1 MPIHQSSLLA
11 LQIKTSTVRLG
22 RLDQR
27 SNSQQATNSLQ
38 PHARP
43 NRIGILNGWHNSKD
57 WVQSLMAEASP
68 SIKRKNSWPAT
79 KSYKIYIHI
88 DHIFIYFLWLKSKEN
103 FPAFV
108 TFVDD
113 KISGSV
119 DSRSKTFDDLRHAT
133 RCRRSQVSDLGCYI
147 FIHNIYIYIY
157 IHNIIHILLLQG
169 SRNHETTKSTS
180 TSKCCPLCGL
190 LPLFASQ
197 GLQQLHWPTQW
208 HWAQFEQNRTK
219 EYKRIQKIM
228 FFHCI
233 WCESVNR
240 THSTMWLSDFGT
252 SVFPF
257 HPFPCQWLK
266 LLIVVHPLGF
276 LEREFRRHSQVQ
288 QWFGQQL
295 SSVVIDRSIDWC
307 ITPGVLERPGDFDHG
322 LSADWPNPGVLRKV
336 WILET
341 LQCKMGNTTLQ
352 KRGQATSDSNSEC
365 TPIQWSM
372 NHYENNQRIKL
383 KSKAFGFQF

>member
-147 FIHNIYIYIY
+147 FIHNIYIYIF
-157 IHNIIHILLLQG
+157 IILFIYCYFKEVETMKQPKVQALQ
-169 SRNHETTKSTS
+169 SAARSAA
-180 TSKCCPLCGL
+180 CC
-190 LPLFASQ
+190 
-197 GLQQLHWPTQW
+197 
-208 HWAQFEQNRTK
+208 
-219 EYKRIQKIM
+219 
-228 FFHCI
+228 
-233 WCESVNR
+233 
-240 THSTMWLSDFGT
+240 
-252 SVFPF
+252 
-257 HPFPCQWLK
+257 
-266 LLIVVHPLGF
+266 
-276 LEREFRRHSQVQ
+276 
-288 QWFGQQL
+288 L
-295 SSVVIDRSIDWC
+295 SSLPKGCSSCTDLHSDIEHS
-307 ITPGVLERPGDFDHG
+307 
-322 LSADWPNPGVLRKV
+322 LSKT
-336 WILET
+336 E
-341 LQCKMGNTTLQ
+341 QKNT
-352 KRGQATSDSNSEC
+352 
-365 TPIQWSM
+365 
-372 NHYENNQRIKL
+372 
-383 KSKAFGFQF
+383 

>member
-1 MPIHQSSLLA
+1 MRHDA
-11 LQIKTSTVRLG
+11 DG
-22 RLDQR
+22 
-27 SNSQQATNSLQ
+27 
-38 PHARP
+38 
-43 NRIGILNGWHNSKD
+43 
-57 WVQSLMAEASP
+57 
-68 SIKRKNSWPAT
+68 
-79 KSYKIYIHI
+79 
-88 DHIFIYFLWLKSKEN
+88 LKSQ
-103 FPAFV
+103 
-108 TFVDD
+108 T
-113 KISGSV
+113 
-119 DSRSKTFDDLRHAT
+119 
-133 RCRRSQVSDLGCYI
+133 SDVIYSYT
-147 FIHNIYIYIY
+147 IYIYIY

-383 KSKAFGFQF
+383 KSKAFDKNKRCPP